1 MENYQFLPFRRDSN
15 SKGGGE
21 LVFVKNGL
29 TAKRVKDLETKVS
42 ETICLELTISW
53 KKWCIL
59 FAYKPPKHNNIL
71 FFQEISNSLNQVVNK
86 YENIFFL
93 VI

>member
-1 MENYQFLPFRRDSN
+1 MENYQFLPFRRDRN

-42 ETICLELTISW
+42 ETICLELTIS
-53 KKWCIL
+53 
-59 FAYKPPKHNNIL
+59 
-71 FFQEISNSLNQVVNK
+71 
-86 YENIFFL
+86 
-93 VI
+93 

>member
-42 ETICLELTISW
+42 ETICLELTIS
-53 KKWCIL
+53 
-59 FAYKPPKHNNIL
+59 
-71 FFQEISNSLNQVVNK
+71 
-86 YENIFFL
+86 
-93 VI
+93 